1 MAELPAEG
9 RERSAGAPPF
19 EALAPFERLAFRVMR
34 WANVGGGARLG
45 ALWQRWILEP
55 IFGLLILRRLVVRG
69 LDRLESIPEDASIL
83 LVANHRTFFDLFV
96 LGWILVR
103 RWKGR
108 WRTSFPV
115 RANFFYENPLGL
127 LICLLLSGGSMF
139 PPFFRKPRSKA
150 FNRYSLSLVQ
160 GKLRRTRNLVGF
172 HPEGTRNKGDDP
184 YQLLPAQPGAGEV
197 ALKSRPLVVVPAFV
211 TGLSN
216 KLGHEIAANLRAHQ
230 LRLPL
235 ESEAGD
241 DHHRDV
247 LRLRRRAQL
256 LQQLAAVHHGHLQ
269 IEEHQERGLLLD
281 LLQGV
286 PAVGRFLDL
295 VALHLQGR
303 PQAFPEVHVV
313 VDDEDVGPA
322 AQGGGASSSA
332 LI

>member
-150 FNRYSLSLVQ
+150 FNRYSLSLVLD
-160 GKLRRTRNLVGF
+160 KLRRPRNLVGF

-216 KLGHEIAANLRAHQ
+216 KLGHEIAANLRA
-230 LRLPL
+230 RNP
-235 ESEAGD
+235 
-241 DHHRDV
+241 
-247 LRLRRRAQL
+247 
-256 LQQLAAVHHGHLQ
+256 
-269 IEEHQERGLLLD
+269 I
-281 LLQGV
+281 
-286 PAVGRFLDL
+286 
-295 VALHLQGR
+295 VALFGEPIDLS
-303 PQAFPEVHVV
+303 AFPAETRLAHHKKCA
-313 VDDEDVGPA
+313 DLFCA
-322 AQGGGASSSA
+322 RISA
-332 LI
+332 LMAEERRIRAEASVASPARGRLGR